1 LINSE
6 LKFKIE
12 LKMKRWISLF
22 CLIVGISLFGDENLV
37 ISGYHTMYFRSYKV
51 SGDNSLY
58 SYDNYGNDSSFD
70 NYTNLYIRGK
80 LYKNAF
86 IDAQFS
92 RDRFSPMGNKLTL
105 EYRGKGVNIKIGS
118 ILASL
123 MGNEFATLSKS
134 LDGILLNIVLKNNTA
149 LSFVASQARG
159 STKVE
164 SFRGNNSPG
173 PYYLR
178 FSPIVEGSEVV
189 KVDDVVMRRGVDYDI
204 DYYTGELNFLGA
216 RIIPEG
222 SIITVSYEYFYSQ
235 NNSIYGLRLGQE
247 GKWGIT
253 YLARPNFS
261 YIPPQEHSREEYFIG
276 TGTPGPF
283 YLSYRPIVENSET
296 VIVDGVAK
304 PKDSYQINYLSGI
317 LTFMA
322 PVPQGASVVVR
333 YKYQSDVTSLGSKEV
348 IGVDGKISLGGLPLV
363 VQMARSTDGVHS
375 GTALG
380 LQTSKNYKGKAG
392 EFAISYNLRSIGDK
406 FAPLESVG
414 FFRQEKGQ
422 IFALNWSNLQR
433 TIRASLNFS
442 SGKRP
447 YGYSFSP
454 VSSSQL
460 SSYKD
465 ISFNLDLSLPH
476 LPNVLLSH
484 YSTSQG
490 GGYNYEN
497 VRDEIRISSSKA
509 FKETTQI
516 TSPPPFAEEEKEG
529 EGQTSPPSTSFS
541 PSYTSSNYW
550 GYSGSNYPTYSPS
563 YSSFGS
569 GYYGYGTSYYGTTY
583 PSYSGGYGGYGRYPS
598 YGGYYRGRGAAQIG
612 LFTPGISWSFNLS
625 RQKSKGG
632 YETNY
637 SSDFLMGRFNLIYV
651 PTQKLKFS
659 ADLGKNKSSLTSSS
673 TSLIQLSYNPS
684 EKLSFVLSLDNSNS
698 GSLSQ
703 TSQYSSPVS
712 PGYYYGGFSGGINQK
727 RRSLDIQYLPSPKL
741 SLSLSLENSFS
752 EGSYSS
758 NSTSNSK
765 SLFFTY
771 LLSPRASLNGTY
783 MIQDMDFVGAS
794 GGMKSELG
802 YLTLSYQPFKNL
814 PYFTLN
820 LDYQIMN
827 TQNFLGST
835 VATSASTSSSK
846 LQVWGLRIQNPI
858 GKDKSLFAEL
868 RKTDS
873 SGSYGYSRFEGGL
886 GIDFRLKQYL
896 TWSFSLNKVNY
907 QTQSSYSNG
916 YSATLLNSVLSLRF

>member
-1 LINSE
+1 MKWSIFFLLLI
-6 LKFKIE
+6 LGVF
-12 LKMKRWISLF
+12 LL
-22 CLIVGISLFGDENLV
+22 GDDNLV

-51 SGDNSLY
+51 SGDTSLY

-70 NYTNLYIRGK
+70 DYTNLYIRGR
-80 LYKNAF
+80 LYQNAF

-105 EYRGKGVNIKIGS
+105 EYRGKEVNIKVGS

-134 LDGILLNIVLKNNTA
+134 LDGILLNLVLKNNTT
-149 LSFVASQARG
+149 LSIVASQARG

-189 KVDDVVMRRGVDYDI
+189 KVDDVIMRRGVDYDI

-235 NNSIYGLRLGQE
+235 GNSVYGFRLGQE

-253 YLARPNFS
+253 YLSRPNFS
-261 YIPPQEHSREEYFIG
+261 YVPPQEHSREEYFIG

-283 YLSYRPIVENSET
+283 YLSYRPIVEDSET
-296 VIVDGVAK
+296 IIIDGITK

-317 LTFMA
+317 ITFNS

-333 YKYQSDVTSLGSKEV
+333 YKYQSDVVSLGSKEV
-348 IGVDGKISLGGLPLV
+348 IGVDGKVNLGGLPLIL
-363 VQMARSTDGVHS
+363 QMARSTDGMNS
-375 GTALG
+375 GTAFG

-422 IFALNWSNLQR
+422 ILALNWSNLQR
-433 TIRASLNFS
+433 TLRASLNFS

-454 VSSSQL
+454 VSSSEL

-465 ISFNLDLSLPH
+465 ISFNLDLSLPS
-476 LPNVLLSH
+476 LPNILISH

-497 VRDEIRISSSKA
+497 VRDELRISSSKT
-509 FKETTQI
+509 FKETTEI
-516 TSPPPFAEEEKEG
+516 TSPPPFAEEEKPTEG
-529 EGQTSPPSTSFS
+529 KISPPSSS
-541 PSYTSSNYW
+541 PSSSYTG
-550 GYSGSNYPTYSPS
+550 GYYGGYGGSTYPSYSS

-569 GYYGYGTSYYGTTY
+569 SYYEYGTSYYGTNY
-583 PSYSGGYGGYGRYPS
+583 PGYSGYGRYPT
-598 YGGYYRGRGAAQIG
+598 YGGYYKGRGATQIG

-625 RQKSKGG
+625 RQKSRGG

-659 ADLGKNKSSLTSSS
+659 ADLGKNKSSLSNYS
-673 TSLIQLSYNPS
+673 TSLLQLSYNPS
-684 EKLSFVLSLDNSNS
+684 EKLSFVFSLDNSTS

-703 TSQYSSPVS
+703 TSSYSNPIS
-712 PGYYYGGFSGGINQK
+712 PGYYYGGVSGGMNQK
-727 RRSLDIQYLPSPKL
+727 RRSLDIQYLPSTRL
-741 SLSLSLENSFS
+741 SLSLSLENSYS

-783 MIQDMDFVGAS
+783 MIQNMDFVGVS
-794 GGMKSELG
+794 GGMQSKLG

-827 TQNFLGST
+827 TNNLYSST
-835 VATSASTSSSK
+835 GEVSPGASTSK
-846 LQVWGLRIQNPI
+846 LQVWGLRLQNPI
-858 GKDKSLFAEL
+858 GRDKSLFAEL

-873 SGSYGYSRFEGGL
+873 SGSYGYSRFESTFGM
-886 GIDFRLKQYL
+886 DFRLKQYL
-896 TWSFSLNKVNY
+896 TWSLSLNRINY
-907 QTQSSYSNG
+907 SGESSASRG

>member
-1 LINSE
+1 MRRNIFLLLLIFIRF
-6 LKFKIE
+6 L
-12 LKMKRWISLF
+12 L
-22 CLIVGISLFGDENLV
+22 GDDKLV

-51 SGDNSLY
+51 SGDTSLY
-58 SYDNYGNDSSFD
+58 TYDNYGNDSSFD
-70 NYTNLYIRGK
+70 DYTNLYIRGR

-105 EYRGKGVNIKIGS
+105 EYRGKEVNIKVGS

-134 LDGILLNIVLKNNTA
+134 LDGILLNILLKNNTT
-149 LSFVASQARG
+149 LSLVASQARG

-189 KVDDVVMRRGVDYDI
+189 KVDDVLMRRGVDYDI

-235 NNSIYGLRLGQE
+235 GNSIYGFRLGQE

-253 YLARPNFS
+253 YLSRPDFS
-261 YIPPQEHSREEYFIG
+261 YVPPQEHSREEYFIG

-283 YLSYRPIVENSET
+283 YLSYRPIVENSEII
-296 VIVDGVAK
+296 IVDGVPK
-304 PKDSYQINYLSGI
+304 PKDSYQINYFSGI
-317 LTFMA
+317 ITFNS
-322 PVPQGASVVVR
+322 PIPQGASVVVR
-333 YKYQSDVTSLGSKEV
+333 YKYKSDVLSLGSKEV
-348 IGVDGKISLGGLPLV
+348 VGVDGKLSLGGLPLIL
-363 VQMARSTDGVHS
+363 QMARSTDGVNS
-375 GTALG
+375 GTAFG
-380 LQTSKNYKGKAG
+380 LQTNKNFKGKAG

-422 IFALNWSNLQR
+422 IFSLNWSNLQR
-433 TIRASLNFS
+433 TINASLNFS

-454 VSSSQL
+454 VSSSEL

-465 ISFNLDLSLPH
+465 ISLNLNLSLPRF
-476 LPNVLLSH
+476 PNMVISH

-497 VRDEIRISSSKA
+497 VRDELRISSSKT
-509 FKETTQI
+509 FGGQSETV
-516 TSPPPFAEEEKEG
+516 SPPPFGEEETLKGQSEEG
-529 EGQTSPPSTSFS
+529 KISPPL
-541 PSYTSSNYW
+541 PSA
-550 GYSGSNYPTYSPS
+550 PS
-563 YSSFGS
+563 YSGYTENPYPSFGG
-569 GYYGYGTSYYGTTY
+569 GYYAYGTPYTSYG
-583 PSYSGGYGGYGRYPS
+583 GGYGGYSRYPT
-598 YGGYYRGRGAAQIG
+598 YGGYRWRGATQIG

-625 RQKSKGG
+625 RQKSRGG

-637 SSDFLMGRFNLIYV
+637 SGDFLMGRFNLIYV
-651 PTQKLKFS
+651 PTQKLKFN
-659 ADLGKNKSSLTSSS
+659 ADLGKNKSSLSNSS
-673 TSLIQLSYNPS
+673 TALIQLAYNPS
-684 EKLSFVLSLDNSNS
+684 EKLSFVFSLDNSNS
-698 GSLSQ
+698 GYLNQ
-703 TSQYSSPVS
+703 TPSYSNPIS

-727 RRSLDIQYLPSPKL
+727 RRSIDIQYLPSAKF
-741 SLSLSLENSFS
+741 SLSLSLENDFS

-758 NSTSNSK
+758 NSASKSK

-794 GGMKSELG
+794 GGMRSKLG

-820 LDYQIMN
+820 LDYQIMR
-827 TQNFLGST
+827 TDNFYSSSST
-835 VATSASTSSSK
+835 ASSGASASK
-846 LQVWGLRIQNPI
+846 LQVWGMRLQNPL
-858 GKDKSLFAEL
+858 GNDKSLFAEL

-873 SGSYGYSRFEGGL
+873 SGIYGYSRFEGGL
-886 GIDFRLKQYL
+886 GIDYRLKQYL
-896 TWSFSLNKVNY
+896 TWSLSLNKINY
-907 QTQSSYSNG
+907 NGESSASQG
-916 YSATLLNSVLSLRF
+916 YSATLLNSILSLRF